1 MMVRAAGALSSTPTT
16 LATLVPWCP
25 VLLGPPRDPV
35 YVTIGP
41 RTAVRFTR
49 APQRA
54 ASVWRTSGALLCGP
68 HRIALATFGHS
79 GGPAILLFKR
89 LQVYE

>member
-49 APQRA
+49 APRRA
-54 ASVWRTSGALLCGP
+54 ASVWRTTVVAHCCAAHTALHWPLLGTLEVLQYYFC
-68 HRIALATFGHS
+68 TFGS
-79 GGPAILLFKR
+79 
-89 LQVYE
+89 